1 MAAEAVLD
9 ITLYEGPHS
18 LRIFHVV
25 NTDTSTSW
33 GSVLDWILQRDDA
46 SFERVPPSQW
56 VQKLADTEDLASAN
70 PSRKLLGLWEAN
82 VSFSLSPG
90 LRGADGDSTARE
102 RAARRTTLSR
112 LEIRSRC
119 QRPWGVE
126 MGGRSAGSM
135 CRKFGIDGCRM
146 GSSKFRYS
154 ASYYLTRGPNWF
166 LDTKD

>member
-9 ITLYEGPHS
+9 ITLYDRPHS
-18 LRIFHVV
+18 LQVFHVV

-56 VQKLADTEDLASAN
+56 VQKLADTEDIASVN

-82 VSFSLSPG
+82 VSFFFPSPR

-112 LEIRSRC
+112 LKIRLRY
-119 QRPWGVE
+119 QRPWDVE
-126 MGGRSAGSM
+126 TGGKLTGNM
-135 CRKFGIDGCRM
+135 CRRFGTDGCRA
-146 GSSKFRYS
+146 GSSGFR
-154 ASYYLTRGPNWF
+154 
-166 LDTKD
+166 